1 MPPCRHRPPAA
12 RPHAPPPLA
21 SQAESRAPAE
31 GLPPMGQP
39 LMSMEKMRAL
49 RALREVCRGEEV
61 GTRLAQVGTRLE
73 RVFFSEHRGCS
84 NCSNLFQPLSSS
96 GEKSEK
102 NLNIILCEKN
112 LPKARRSF
120 GRLEHGTVGTKSST
134 LVHSHQRV
142 GHRHSHRKPLAPH
155 RPRVYRRR
163 ANPRHSARWHP
174 PVERRF
180 LRLAT

>member
-1 MPPCRHRPPAA
+1 MPSPPARRPPTRAA
-12 RPHAPPPLA
+12 ATRIA
-21 SQAESRAPAE
+21 SRVARTGRGSTADGPTLDEHRGDARTA
-31 GLPPMGQP
+31 G
-39 LMSMEKMRAL
+39 
-49 RALREVCRGEEV
+49 LREVCRGEEV